1 MAGNDKMPGWLES
14 LKASGFGQFLGS
26 DVYVGYTARYVW
38 QANQLGHFALGFA
51 IGHLLYW
58 ICVGITW
65 LVSLTGWFAHACTA
79 LVNPCQPIFGFLD
92 VGWIPLAAIG
102 LFVLLYFG
110 KEYADFLL
118 AKHTYGATFPLD
130 AVEMKRIRCDGI
142 VDAGFVA
149 LGALLVLI
157 APPAVF
163 VPLIV
168 GGAIAY
174 LVRNRELGAKDYLDR
189 VNLPF
194 FYALPVFVRDLNR
207 DSEREEQ
214 LAAAIRQFARGA
226 EGAAE
231 HLLIAGPKGSGKT
244 CLGAGIGAEL
254 ALNAKKVLFHT
265 YTALL
270 EANPAAVFNPQDE
283 YAEDGRPNHWELADV
298 GYVIIDE
305 VPPAWTADE
314 VEPILGEI
322 SAPHWSVIKKTHT
335 VWIIPL
341 PTLTPGGAQPPR
353 DVEVI
358 KAWGEAIARRLSDE
372 PAKLYEPTKPVVQ
385 QRLPWIRLTR
395 PEQKGAPRLAPEPA
409 GTAHLAN

>member
-1 MAGNDKMPGWLES
+1 MADGTMPDWLKR
-14 LKASGFGQFLGS
+14 LKAGGFGQFLGS

-58 ICVGITW
+58 LCIGVFW
-65 LVSLTGWFAHACTA
+65 LLSLTGWFAYGCGAA
-79 LVNPCQPIFGFLD
+79 VDPCHPIGGFVD
-92 VGWIPLAAIG
+92 VGWIPLVVIG

-130 AVEMKRIRCDGI
+130 SIEMKRIRCDGI

-149 LGALLVLI
+149 LGALLVVV

-163 VPLIV
+163 VPLAV
-168 GGAIAY
+168 GGGIAY
-174 LVRNRELGAKDYLDR
+174 LVRNRELKAKDFLDR

-207 DSEREEQ
+207 DDRREQQ

-226 EGAAE
+226 TGAAQ

-244 CLGAGIGAEL
+244 CLGAGVGAEL
-254 ALNAKKVLFHT
+254 ALNAKKALFHT

-270 EANPAAVFNPQDE
+270 EANPKGAFVEGEEF
-283 YAEDGRPNHWELADV
+283 AEDGRPNHWGLADIAYLIV
-298 GYVIIDE
+298 DE
-305 VPPAWTADE
+305 VPPAWTTAE
-314 VEPILGEI
+314 IAPILAEI
-322 SAPHWSVIKKTHT
+322 PAATWTLIAEKKLHT
-335 VWIIPL
+335 AWIIAL
-341 PTLTPGGAQPPR
+341 PAVGPPGGPQPPR
-353 DVEVI
+353 DVDVI
-358 KAWGEAIARRLSDE
+358 KAWGEALAQRLGVAYE
-372 PAKLYEPTKPVVQ
+372 PARAVPEQ
-385 QRLPWIRLTR
+385 ALPWIRLTR
-395 PEQKGAPRLAPEPA
+395 PGEKGKPRLVAESAGAP
-409 GTAHLAN
+409 GITN